1 MAGHRPL
8 GLGSVVAPGGC
19 AKGPRGAGIVFEL
32 ADNYC
37 ERVGAGLLAE
47 PLNALTGF
55 AFVLLGGWMLRRPAQ
70 PGLSRLMAM
79 ICLLTGLTTVLQH
92 LHPSQATALVDIVPT
107 VLFVGVTFFAYSRDV
122 MRLSL
127 GEAVS
132 GTLVMLPFV
141 GGSLLLLLTLEEP
154 LASAGYASLPVFML
168 GMAVVLR
175 QRDGGTGF
183 RVMLAGVVLVGALA
197 LRGLD
202 LPLCDRFPWGTH
214 FLWHLGAAA
223 SIGMLICAYRR
234 HLLAAGGGGR

>member
-1 MAGHRPL
+1 M
-8 GLGSVVAPGGC
+8 
-19 AKGPRGAGIVFEL
+19 FEL

-37 ERVGAGLLAE
+37 ERVGTGLFAE
-47 PLNALTGF
+47 PLNLITGL
-55 AFVLLGGWMLRRPAQ
+55 AFVVLGGWLLQRPRQ
-70 PGLSRLMAM
+70 PGLSRVMALT
-79 ICLLTGLTTVLQH
+79 CLATGFTTVLQH
-92 LHPSQATALVDIVPT
+92 LHPSRAMALIDIVPT
-107 VLFVGVTFFAYSRDV
+107 FLFVGITFFAYARDV
-122 MRLSL
+122 MRLSP

-132 GTLVMLPFV
+132 GTVVMLPFV
-141 GGSLLLLLTLEEP
+141 GGSLLLLLALDEP
-154 LASAGYASLPVFML
+154 FASAGYASLPVFVL

-183 RVMLAGVVLVGALA
+183 RVMLAAVVLVGALA

-234 HLLAAGGGGR
+234 HLLAAGDGGR